1 MNFYDIIFNYEQLK
15 TNFTNQ
21 TDINNIIGVVISH
34 FSQNLNEKIMNEETS
49 VHLSLFEKCYDVIKR
64 FFIVL
69 ESSDNP
75 HSHLMFLILIKITT
89 MMINFKILFYKNINN
104 FKNIKKIKLDSLS
117 NINLVQLIKDY
128 KELYDINEHFM
139 NTINKVTNNFKM
151 FIKRRFSNYFNFT
164 QINEFLLTN
173 HTEKEL
179 DNMIYEVLNMVPD
192 MAENRKIVPFKQIL
206 VDIFKD
212 IDYINK

>member
-75 HSHLMFLILIKITT
+75 HSHLMFLILIKI
-89 MMINFKILFYKNINN
+89 ILY
-104 FKNIKKIKLDSLS
+104 
-117 NINLVQLIKDY
+117 
-128 KELYDINEHFM
+128 
-139 NTINKVTNNFKM
+139 T
-151 FIKRRFSNYFNFT
+151 
-164 QINEFLLTN
+164 
-173 HTEKEL
+173 
-179 DNMIYEVLNMVPD
+179 
-192 MAENRKIVPFKQIL
+192 
-206 VDIFKD
+206 
-212 IDYINK
+212 